1 MLSNALMYTTD
12 YNRIAWCS
20 FSAIWAPTDWKCST
34 WIYILWGWHKYNLSF
49 AARFYD
55 TYNSIV
61 NVTDRSNCRSVMIAL
76 NNIVFLSSSLL
87 YRCEIRFNWSP
98 PVELRTLH
106 RITPAENFQWFLDSK
121 SWTIV
126 EQLCMTTVLYRCWPV
141 HADASSADSNRVFRC
156 AVQPSQHPAISPG
169 VSLSDAGYS
178 GGTDSPGLR
187 ERHSN
192 WNPAS
197 PCRHLQ
203 SVLNA
208 AARSVADLRRS
219 DHINQTLTSLH

>member
-1 MLSNALMYTTD
+1 M
-12 YNRIAWCS
+12 
-20 FSAIWAPTDWKCST
+20 
-34 WIYILWGWHKYNLSF
+34 
-49 AARFYD
+49 
-55 TYNSIV
+55 
-61 NVTDRSNCRSVMIAL
+61 
-76 NNIVFLSSSLL
+76 
-87 YRCEIRFNWSP
+87 RFNLSP

-169 VSLSDAGYS
+169 ASLSDAGYS

-219 DHINQTLTSLH
+219 DHINQTLTSLHYLCASERIQFKLAMLIFKLLHGLTPQYLVDDLSRV